1 MADASLVDKLTQTV
15 ESLLISDSE
24 YRMYSRRSQHNQ
36 LTCSKPTDLQD
47 NMAGVSETLGHL
59 VESIEQSKGTIVLWE
74 QATRLAQTVAGTL
87 VSGK

>member
-1 MADASLVDKLTQTV
+1 MTDASMVDKLTQTV

-24 YRMYSRRSQHNQ
+24 YRLYSRRLQHNQ

-47 NMAGVSETLGHL
+47 NMAGVSDTFRHL
-59 VESIEQSKGTIVLWE
+59 VESIEQSKETMVLWE

>member
-1 MADASLVDKLTQTV
+1 MTDASLVDKLTQTV

-24 YRMYSRRSQHNQ
+24 YRLYCRQSQHNQ
-36 LTCSKPTDLQD
+36 LTCSQPTDLQD
-47 NMAGVSETLGHL
+47 NMAGVSETFGHL
-59 VESIEQSKGTIVLWE
+59 VESIEQSKETMVLWE